1 MCNCKNE
8 DFIDKYGYLFLMK
21 QPDQKF
27 SSLVAPMSNQKK
39 VRLEA
44 IS

>member
-1 MCNCKNE
+1 
-8 DFIDKYGYLFLMK
+8 MK

-27 SSLVAPMSNQKK
+27 SSLVAPMSNQESQYSLAALGKK
-39 VRLEA
+39 FRLEA